1 MYDLQLSCSNLKMS
15 AKKRT
20 CTYKRHRYAQIIPY
34 ERGLQSLLSLS
45 SMRPVTLLSK
55 QIPTRGTVAQFYTT
69 NFRLSST
76 TFALFP
82 REPGRGII
90 RLLKF

>member
-55 QIPTRGTVAQFYTT
+55 LVRHAEPLR
-69 NFRLSST
+69 NFTPLISECQEQDVSSSQS
-76 TFALFP
+76 
-82 REPGRGII
+82 GRYMV
-90 RLLKF
+90 